1 MRLPARDPIGYPRR
15 VPRLARA
22 RMTAFLESLLALP
35 TVLFTGALGLALL
48 YWSLVFLGALDIDF
62 LDVDVDVD
70 VDGLTDG
77 ALDGAVEGALDGG
90 ADSADALD
98 GGDSAS
104 VGALARLLGA
114 LRVRDVPVT
123 VSLSFMTLF
132 AWVLSWLLVRLAG
145 PLAPAAVPAVA
156 VGAVFALIAVAIA
169 VPAGRLA
176 VRPLSGLF
184 HTEQGARR
192 SDLIGQTVEI
202 ATGRVDRRF
211 GQAELSTDGADLL
224 VQVRADPA
232 VALARGEQALIVSW
246 DPQADAF
253 VVEPLRAPGAAA
265 ATRTADRAAD
275 RSSPAAAAAAD
286 RARDPDPA

>member
-1 MRLPARDPIGYPRR
+1 
-15 VPRLARA
+15 
-22 RMTAFLESLLALP
+22 MTAFLESLLALP

-62 LDVDVDVD
+62 LDIDVD
-70 VDGLTDG
+70 VDGDGLADG

-90 ADSADALD
+90 ADGADALD
-98 GGDSAS
+98 GSDSAS
-104 VGALARLLGA
+104 VGALARLLGV
-114 LRVRDVPVT
+114 LRVRDVPIT
-123 VSLSFMTLF
+123 VSLSFMALF
-132 AWVLSWLLVRLAG
+132 AWVTSWLLVRLAG
-145 PLAPAAVPAVA
+145 PLVPGAVPAVA
-156 VGAVFALIAVAIA
+156 VGALFALAAIAIA

-176 VRPLSGLF
+176 VRPLAGLF

-202 ATGRVDRRF
+202 VTGRVDRRF

-253 VVEPLRAPGAAA
+253 VVEPLRASGAAPAPA
-265 ATRTADRAAD
+265 APTAARTSD
-275 RSSPAAAAAAD
+275 AAAAAAD